1 MNWNNHSF
9 QEDVNTNIGSQFPI
23 ATHKSTSQARAH
35 PRTGDDIS
43 FKPTGSEAHVIN
55 EVKKQVPK
63 LDEVST
69 ESWDEIFIHFIEL
82 AEIEDAP
89 HIPIGSMYGIFTNI
103 YPINDPNQM

>member
-1 MNWNNHSF
+1 
-9 QEDVNTNIGSQFPI
+9 
-23 ATHKSTSQARAH
+23 
-35 PRTGDDIS
+35 
-43 FKPTGSEAHVIN
+43 
-55 EVKKQVPK
+55 VKKQVPK